1 MHQPP
6 RLLMFAAAC
15 GATLGAT
22 AAWRIASAR
31 WALASKPAVTAP
43 ISASVRSVHRTA
55 DARAPEGIATA
66 LSRAT
71 TSASDSVSITEAVA
85 SNVQGEASNRPLIE
99 TNPSPAASASATS
112 ASSVLAPTLA
122 AEPPAYQEVSWG
134 TSADRQEDDRLCV
147 AGAPEACL
155 RLAEAEAIHLSSAHE
170 LERSRAH
177 RERAYSILVFQ
188 CNRRNPDACVTIA
201 RMHSLGV
208 GVARDPVS
216 ERALLARA
224 AILCKKLSGKVC
236 ELLGP

>member
-1 MHQPP
+1 M
-6 RLLMFAAAC
+6 
-15 GATLGAT
+15 
-22 AAWRIASAR
+22 
-31 WALASKPAVTAP
+31 
-43 ISASVRSVHRTA
+43 
-55 DARAPEGIATA
+55 
-66 LSRAT
+66 
-71 TSASDSVSITEAVA
+71 
-85 SNVQGEASNRPLIE
+85 IE
-99 TNPSPAASASATS
+99 TIPSPAASASTTS
-112 ASSVLAPTLA
+112 ASNVPPPEVV
-122 AEPPAYQEVSWG
+122 AELPAYREVSWG
-134 TSADRQEDDRLCV
+134 MSADRQEDDRLCV